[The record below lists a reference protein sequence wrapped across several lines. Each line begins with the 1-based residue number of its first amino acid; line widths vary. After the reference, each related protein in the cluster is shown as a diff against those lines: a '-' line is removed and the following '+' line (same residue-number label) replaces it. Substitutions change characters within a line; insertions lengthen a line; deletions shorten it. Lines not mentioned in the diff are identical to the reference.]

1 MSGATLQPP
10 YTSEA
15 VTAPNLL
22 TWRMLKPCSRVS
34 QCQEVHPPG
43 PMEWANILRAFEGYG
58 LGKVCMVGARGGKG
72 GRAPQAKCYF
82 YDPAWEAFLRGWWD
96 QDVAKAGGYENTYP
110 SIEAVGGCLTT
121 GRTLFP
127 EPKQPQPKEE
137 KKEKR
142 EKKEKDKKHIKA
154 KREEPRVKE
163 EELNQE
169 FEEHVVAQPTEQR
182 RPFFDEVIL
191 KRYQEPH
198 GQVTAYNRSP
208 VH

>member
-1 MSGATLQPP
+1 
-10 YTSEA
+10 
-15 VTAPNLL
+15 
-22 TWRMLKPCSRVS
+22 MLRPSAC
-34 QCQEVHPPG
+34 
-43 PMEWANILRAFEGYG
+43 W
-58 LGKVCMVGARGGKG
+58 

-82 YDPAWEAFLRGWWD
+82 YDPASEAIPREWWD
-96 QDVAKAGGYENTYP
+96 QDIAKAGGYENTYP
-110 SIEAVGGCLTT
+110 KIEAVGGCMTT

-137 KKEKR
+137 KKEKG

-169 FEEHVVAQPTEQR
+169 VEEHVVAQPTEQR

-191 KRYQEPH
+191 QFAIWGSWGHMALLRQCLANVECNF
-198 GQVTAYNRSP
+198 A
-208 VH
+208 